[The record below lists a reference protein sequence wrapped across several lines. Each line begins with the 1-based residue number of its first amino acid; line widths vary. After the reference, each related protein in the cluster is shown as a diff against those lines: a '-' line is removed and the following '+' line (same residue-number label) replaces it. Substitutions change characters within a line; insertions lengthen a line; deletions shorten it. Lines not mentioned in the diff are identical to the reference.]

1 MPGPLE
7 NGLQKEVQA
16 QQTQNLQEV
25 QQPLT
30 EVRDEEMERIR
41 EENQRRLEAEKRRET
56 RIGQMRKRCQVR
68 MPEVVLGQ
76 ETVTVEGER
85 FARKH
90 KESISAGKRKSRQN
104 WKHSALYQR
113 RINAENV
120 EANAAS
126 WRESRE
132 RVNAQNEQMFSACSK
147 LDAQA
152 FVQYMTEEA
161 QQNQELKTSLAAHD
175 YLASGRQCVR
185 RYMELPID
193 LDLQSDRSFSEQS
206 GRMEEIS
213 GKTRALKHLLQRW
226 PEIMEEMTE
235 DEKTDLEAKLQVGEQ
250 LSGYY
255 ELRKKVVTN
264 AYYRSHYNSEIS
276 WRYHESDTLE
286 QKNLTVLLWQME
298 RLRSGEAMTRSMALI
313 EQLRDYAETTGN
325 KEEQRDTRNVR
336 EALRGE
342 DAEFGKNRWEIEDSR
357 HAAYFRQFLPSET
370 AGGETPPVYR
380 RLVEENHYQV
390 TGMREAMSE
399 SFVRNIADLPRFRAV
414 QHADPG
420 FIRSMIENLAVRP
433 ADAKNAEEIQD
444 CQQRNLEG
452 MRQFKELLKKQM
464 NYLKRKY
471 GNGLPL
477 ISAEDLAAHGAEF
490 ANDFTNMQGL
500 NAFVEYLKALPGMFD
515 PEDESDQEMERL
527 LVYYDRCTMREPL
540 ERRSLLAGILGSAT
554 FSDYKRRVAVGIFH
568 EPKEMGK
575 VIEASDCMHLDI
587 RWGVAFDETD
597 VKGAELPAALSQQ
610 DMREQIKERA
620 GEAGIGG
627 GPEWN
632 QMFPETEAMS
642 REEAV
647 RYFVEKETKE
657 RLEGKSI
664 RELFEAAG
672 ESMGGVS
679 AEVVDADVAVYEES
693 ERRRAEFM
701 KSWKEDHPDEAAL
714 ELPLTGTERS
724 MRATLAMYRLY
735 AHYETALN
743 IRRQAIHEAEKSDNQ
758 ADPVLR
764 SMYEH
769 LERDL
774 LSAAEHYSRERG
786 KVRL

>member
-1 MPGPLE
+1 M
-7 NGLQKEVQA
+7 
-16 QQTQNLQEV
+16 
-25 QQPLT
+25 
-30 EVRDEEMERIR
+30 
-41 EENQRRLEAEKRRET
+41 
-56 RIGQMRKRCQVR
+56 
-68 MPEVVLGQ
+68 
-76 ETVTVEGER
+76 
-85 FARKH
+85 
-90 KESISAGKRKSRQN
+90 
-104 WKHSALYQR
+104 
-113 RINAENV
+113 
-120 EANAAS
+120 
-126 WRESRE
+126 
-132 RVNAQNEQMFSACSK
+132 
-147 LDAQA
+147 
-152 FVQYMTEEA
+152 
-161 QQNQELKTSLAAHD
+161 
-175 YLASGRQCVR
+175 
-185 RYMELPID
+185 
-193 LDLQSDRSFSEQS
+193 
-206 GRMEEIS
+206 
-213 GKTRALKHLLQRW
+213 
-226 PEIMEEMTE
+226 
-235 DEKTDLEAKLQVGEQ
+235 
-250 LSGYY
+250 
-255 ELRKKVVTN
+255 TN

-325 KEEQRDTRNVR
+325 KEEQRDTRNIR

-587 RWGVAFDETD
+587 RWGV
-597 VKGAELPAALSQQ
+597 
-610 DMREQIKERA
+610 
-620 GEAGIGG
+620 
-627 GPEWN
+627 
-632 QMFPETEAMS
+632 
-642 REEAV
+642 
-647 RYFVEKETKE
+647 
-657 RLEGKSI
+657 
-664 RELFEAAG
+664 
-672 ESMGGVS
+672 
-679 AEVVDADVAVYEES
+679 
-693 ERRRAEFM
+693 
-701 KSWKEDHPDEAAL
+701 
-714 ELPLTGTERS
+714 
-724 MRATLAMYRLY
+724 
-735 AHYETALN
+735 
-743 IRRQAIHEAEKSDNQ
+743 
-758 ADPVLR
+758 
-764 SMYEH
+764 
-769 LERDL
+769 
-774 LSAAEHYSRERG
+774 
-786 KVRL
+786 